1 MITMSSAS
9 QRRDGE
15 SGSVMIAVIGVMAV
29 MMIVGVAV
37 MAATVRSLSYTS
49 STRAGVQSVAAA
61 ESGASVAEVGI
72 RGGTCDAD
80 YAQPVAPVFSVE
92 VWYSLSADNDIWV
105 PGCPALGENAQRIK
119 LVSTGTAAAPGVA
132 GNTSG
137 DTSVVEAIYSV
148 SVLPGVHPSGS
159 AMYLFG
165 GVVFKNNADLLVSDG
180 GRAAIQVKQGDME
193 CANNTVIQGDVIV
206 ETGDLNITS
215 CTIEGNAWASGNATL
230 GTITGNLTS
239 SSTNLS
245 PTQINSHTQIHGT
258 YTPSAAAPTVPGWFD
273 LAYVPGDWEDGDGTD
288 YKVTNIGADCNLTP
302 TMIMNASNGGK
313 PNIINALGCA
323 AGVTA
328 PSEVKLTGD
337 LVVFAP
343 MFDFMNQVTFK
354 SATADKH
361 KLWFVTPDNT
371 ADNLPSC
378 AAGQGNFMMKNGFYI
393 DGATVSA
400 MLYTPCRFEA
410 MNNFT
415 WTGQLYANGANDFKN
430 NTWFESV
437 PLGLPGVDL
446 DTGDPIVGGA
456 IGSDA
461 ELGDLISIRDL
472 SSGG

>member
-1 MITMSSAS
+1 MITMSSS
-9 QRRDGE
+9 SRRSHRE
-15 SGSVMIAVIGVMAV
+15 TGSVMIAVIGVMAV
-29 MMIVGVAV
+29 MMIVGMAI
-37 MAATVRSLSYTS
+37 MAATVRSLSYTT
-49 STRAGVQSVAAA
+49 STRAGIQSVTAA
-61 ESGASVAEVGI
+61 ESGASVAEVGL
-72 RGGTCDAD
+72 RGGTCDAA
-80 YAQPVAPVFSVE
+80 YAQPVAPVFSVD
-92 VWYSLSADNDIWV
+92 VSYSLSADDDVWV
-105 PGCPALGENAQRIK
+105 PGCPASGVNAQRIK
-119 LVSTGTAAAPGVA
+119 LVSTGTAAASGVA

-137 DTSVVEAIYSV
+137 DTSVVEAIYRV
-148 SVLPGVHPSGS
+148 DLRPGVHPSGA

-206 ETGDLNITS
+206 ETGDLKITS

-239 SSTNLS
+239 SSTNLT
-245 PTQINSHTQIHGT
+245 PTQINSHSQIHGT
-258 YTPSAAAPTVPGWFD
+258 YTQSAVAPTVPGWVD
-273 LAYVPGDWEDGDGTD
+273 LAYVPGDWEDENGVD
-288 YKVTNIGADCNLTP
+288 YKVTRIGADCKLTP
-302 TMIMNASNGGK
+302 SMIATASNGGK

-323 AGVTA
+323 NVKA

-337 LVVFAP
+337 LVVFAKE
-343 MFDFMNQVTFK
+343 FDFEYHVTFK
-354 SATADKH
+354 SSTAVKH

-371 ADNLPSC
+371 PDGQPTC
-378 AAGQGNFMMKNGFYI
+378 GGQGNFMMKNGFYI
-393 DGATVSA
+393 DGATVAA

-410 MNNFT
+410 MNSFT

-456 IGSDA
+456 IGTDA
-461 ELGDLISIRDL
+461 ELGALISIRDL